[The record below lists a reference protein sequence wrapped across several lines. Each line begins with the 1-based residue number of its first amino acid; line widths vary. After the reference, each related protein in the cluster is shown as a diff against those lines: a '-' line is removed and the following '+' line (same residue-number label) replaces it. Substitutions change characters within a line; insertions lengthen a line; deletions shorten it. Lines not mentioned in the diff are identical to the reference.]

1 MAEPVTSSST
11 TPATYRPYTLVAEL
25 TYRCPLRCL
34 YCSNPVQLA
43 QAGRELDT
51 ATWCR
56 VLGEAEALGV
66 LEVNLTGGEPA
77 LRDDLEEIVQEA
89 RRLELYTNLITS
101 AVPFTRDRLVELC
114 RRGLDAVQISFQD
127 VDLPSA
133 ERIAGRD
140 AWQAKL
146 DLARWTRELGRP
158 LTINVVLHRQ
168 NLERTAEIIAL
179 AEGLGADRLELANT
193 QYLGWA
199 LVNRAALLP
208 TRDVLE
214 RARQQAAAARDRLRG
229 RMEVLF
235 VLPDYHADFPR
246 TCMDGWGQRYL
257 VVAPDGTTL
266 PCQAAHTITSLHFPS
281 VRDQP
286 LDEIWRDSPAFQSFR
301 GEAWMSPTCRTCERK
316 SIDLGGCRCQAFQ
329 LTGDA
334 SATDPVCSRSPDHAL
349 VEEARHRAEQAI
361 DPASLRY
368 RRLPT
373 VA

>member
-1 MAEPVTSSST
+1 MADALTSGF
-11 TPATYRPYTLVAEL
+11 RPYTLVAEL

-34 YCSNPVQLA
+34 YCSNPVQVA
-43 QAGRELDT
+43 AAGRELDT

-56 VLGEAEALGV
+56 VLREADGLGV

-101 AVPFTRDRLVELC
+101 GIPLPRERLAELC

-127 VDLPSA
+127 VDLAAA

-146 DLARWTRELGRP
+146 DVARVTRELGRP
-158 LTINVVLHRQ
+158 LTVNVVLHRE
-168 NLERTAEIIAL
+168 NLPRVPEIVAL
-179 AEGLGADRLELANT
+179 AERLGADRLELANT

-199 LVNRAALLP
+199 LINRAALLP
-208 TRDVLE
+208 TRAALE
-214 RARQQAAAARDRLRG
+214 QARQAAALARDRLRG
-229 RMEVLF
+229 KMEVLF

-246 TCMDGWGQRYL
+246 TCMNGWGQRYL
-257 VVAPDGTTL
+257 VVTPDGTAL
-266 PCQAAHTITSLHFPS
+266 PCQAAHTIGSLRFEN
-281 VRDQP
+281 VRDRP
-286 LDEIWRDSPAFQSFR
+286 LADLWHHSQGFQAFR
-301 GEAWMSPTCRTCERK
+301 GEAWMSPTCRSCDRR
-316 SIDLGGCRCQAFQ
+316 SLDLGGCRCQAFQ

-334 SATDPVCSRSPDHAL
+334 AATDPVCSRSPDHAL
-349 VEEARHRAEQAI
+349 VEEARRLADQPV
-361 DPASLRY
+361 DTASLRY